1 MIKHIEDFGKQ
12 HIDQPLHSVN
22 LFPSLEAFTIGTE
35 NDYCGKMFVR
45 RYRSDE
51 R

>member
-1 MIKHIEDFGKQ
+1 MDL
-12 HIDQPLHSVN
+12 PCHSVN
-22 LFPSLEAFTIGTE
+22 LFPSHEALTIGTE
-35 NDYCGKMFVR
+35 NDYYGKMFVR